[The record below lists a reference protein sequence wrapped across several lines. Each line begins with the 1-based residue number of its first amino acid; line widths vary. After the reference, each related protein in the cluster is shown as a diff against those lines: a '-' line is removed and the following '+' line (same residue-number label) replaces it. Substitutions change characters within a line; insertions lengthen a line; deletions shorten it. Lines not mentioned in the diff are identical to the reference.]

1 MTEGFPS
8 THNEAHDSFV
18 AVQASVVRDSTIN
31 IVPPDASPQKKY
43 EVGVRCLEEG
53 LPGRARELIWDAIT
67 HNHDGPQ
74 IRFHWA
80 LAMLSKR
87 AHHDL
92 SAEERRQ
99 LDRTRDVMQGYAE
112 DKDWKP
118 GLQVVFDL
126 LALPGKADS
135 ETAAVLKRLRDLA
148 PPQRD
153 LIVHH
158 LDLVLTSRTKAT
170 LWAEICE
177 LAKAG
182 QFRGDRSRR
191 VRYYFEPDPIGARTR
206 PPEEST
212 AFRHRPRLAAWTGL
226 FVVTAGFLGIS
237 AVIAEP
243 LTAIVELLIALGTGF
258 LAARFGQRWWHNKHR
273 LQAKEQELGQASNQ
287 EPVPDPAHSPAVPSP
302 RPRAAGPSRRTGS
315 PAASASPSSTTSACT
330 CRTGST
336 GPSGSPTPL
345 ASAPFWPPRSRSST
359 GRAESASTGST
370 G

>member
-1 MTEGFPS
+1 MHEHSAACTPGGYSVKGGRCRPGPGAEGCRRA
-8 THNEAHDSFV
+8 HNEAHDSFV
-18 AVQASVVRDSTIN
+18 GAQDGIVFDSTIN
-31 IVPPDASPQKKY
+31 VVPPDASPQKKY

-67 HNHDGPQ
+67 HDHDGPQ

-99 LDRTRDVMQGYAE
+99 
-112 DKDWKP
+112 
-118 GLQVVFDL
+118 
-126 LALPGKADS
+126 
-135 ETAAVLKRLRDLA
+135 
-148 PPQRD
+148 
-153 LIVHH
+153 
-158 LDLVLTSRTKAT
+158 TKAT
-170 LWAEICE
+170 LWAETCE

-226 FVVTAGFLGIS
+226 FVVAAGFLGIS

-243 LTAIVELLIALGTGF
+243 LIAIVELLIALGTGF
-258 LAARFGQRWWHNKHR
+258 LAARFGQRWWHN
-273 LQAKEQELGQASNQ
+273 
-287 EPVPDPAHSPAVPSP
+287 
-302 RPRAAGPSRRTGS
+302 
-315 PAASASPSSTTSACT
+315 
-330 CRTGST
+330 
-336 GPSGSPTPL
+336 
-345 ASAPFWPPRSRSST
+345 
-359 GRAESASTGST
+359 
-370 G
+370 